1 MIELN
6 SFMSSFAEEIDG
18 QYSEYNKEKAVIIVP
33 LDQNRYQAVLGI
45 TKTCEDKSISVKFAS
60 KVCEFHEK
68 IDLKELL
75 KKNHNFVYGKFV
87 IVENI
92 IKVEATG
99 KMDNS
104 VEEQLKEMIYE
115 VARSADDWEYKLTGM
130 DVN

>member
-6 SFMSSFAEEIDG
+6 NFMSLFADEIDG

-33 LDQNRYQAVLGI
+33 LDQNRYQAVLGT
-45 TKTCEDKSISVKFAS
+45 TKKCEDNSTSVKFTS

-68 IDLKELL
+68 IDLKELM

-87 IVENI
+87 LVEGI
-92 IKVEATG
+92 LKVEASG
-99 KMDNS
+99 KMDNA
-104 VEEQLKEMIYE
+104 VAEQLKEMIYE
-115 VARSADDWEYKLTGM
+115 VASSADDWEYKLTGM

>member
-45 TKTCEDKSISVKFAS
+45 TKTCEDKSISVKFTS